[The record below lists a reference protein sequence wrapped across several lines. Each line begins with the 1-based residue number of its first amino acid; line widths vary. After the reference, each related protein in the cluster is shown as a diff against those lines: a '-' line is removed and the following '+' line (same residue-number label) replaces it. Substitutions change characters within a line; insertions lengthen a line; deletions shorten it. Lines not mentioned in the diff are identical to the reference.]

1 MNSIGVFLGVKPSS
15 GGMFQY
21 AQSIL
26 DGLLPLVGA
35 NIQVRIAFVGHEWL
49 HVLTRYPAYDKIEM
63 KYGEIGLLIASGI
76 MAMKL
81 PGSLA
86 RTVSKIIN
94 PVISQMWRMD
104 CALWIFPSQ
113 DNIGYQVPFPVIV
126 SIHDLM
132 HRYEKS
138 FPEVSAFGRYR
149 LREHRFMNLVK
160 WAQLVL
166 VDSIVGQRHVVESY
180 KADSDKV
187 QPLPYVAPQ
196 YILQPEAV
204 DFDQIFKLPKK
215 FIFYPAQFWAH
226 KNHKRL
232 VSAAA
237 ITRSRCPD
245 ISLVFTGRHQHCY
258 ALLRQHA
265 DKLGMTD
272 CIIFPGYVQD
282 AYLSGFYRR
291 ARALVMP
298 TFFGP
303 TNIPPLEAFTCGC
316 PVAVSNIY
324 GMPEQ
329 ARGCALLFDPL
340 SVSDIAATLERLWLD
355 DDLCSDLRAKGIA
368 NAAYWDQTSFSQTL
382 TKHVLQAVN
391 NLQGSPI

>member
-1 MNSIGVFLGVKPSS
+1 MNSIGVFLGIKPSS

-26 DGLLPLVGA
+26 DGLLPLLEA
-35 NIQVRIAFVGHEWL
+35 NIQVRIAFVGQEWQ
-49 HVLTRYPAYDKIEM
+49 HVLTRYPAFEKTEM
-63 KYGEIGLLIASGI
+63 KYGETGLLIASGI

-86 RTVSKIIN
+86 RTVSRIIN
-94 PVISQMWRMD
+94 PMVSQMWRMD

-113 DNIGYQVPFPVIV
+113 DNLGYQVPFPVIV

-132 HRYEKS
+132 HRYEKD
-138 FPEVSAFGRYR
+138 FPEVSAFGRYG
-149 LREHRFMNLVK
+149 LREHRFKNLVK

-166 VDSIVGQRHVVESY
+166 VDSFVGKRHVMESY
-180 KADSDKV
+180 KADSDRV

-196 YILQPEAV
+196 YICQPEPV
-204 DFDQIFKLPKK
+204 DFDQIYKLPKK

-232 VSAAA
+232 ISAAVIA
-237 ITRSRCPD
+237 RSRCPD
-245 ISLVFTGRHQHCY
+245 ISLVFTGRHLHCY
-258 ALLRQHA
+258 ASLLQHA
-265 DKLGMTD
+265 DELGMTD
-272 CIIFPGYVQD
+272 CIVFPGYVQD
-282 AYLSGFYRR
+282 VYLSGFYRR

-316 PVAVSNIY
+316 PVAVSDIY
-324 GMPEQ
+324 GMSEQ
-329 ARGCALLFDPL
+329 ARGCALLFDPS
-340 SVSDIAATLERLWLD
+340 SVSDIAATIERLWLD
-355 DDLCSDLRAKGIA
+355 DDLCRDLSERSIA
-368 NAAYWDQTSFSQTL
+368 YAAYWNKTSFSQAL
-382 TKHVLQAVN
+382 TKHVRQVVQ
-391 NLQGSPI
+391 NL